1 MAVEHTSRYNAAVLP
16 ARLNRAARLLRF
28 GTRYLLGGTL
38 QGVGL
43 ILTRRCNLRCSYC
56 RIISSDQASK
66 THELS
71 PEDWMRIVD
80 RFVDHGRLHFIFTG
94 GEPLLY
100 DGLDRVLAHTSKSA
114 LTSLITNAT
123 LLDADAFSRLRHLD
137 YLTFSWDT
145 LAGDHPGLEKNPAA
159 RLPLIVEQC
168 RRYAITPSAI
178 VTVTAA
184 NLDDIEPIVT
194 ELHARG
200 VSSLLSLIHSGDQ
213 TWDFRADV
221 PELTFR
227 DEATQASLAALARR
241 LLTLK
246 GRGVAIAESDAFLHH
261 MVDYVQGRFQ
271 MDCPAADDFFTID
284 VDGRIKACHDTPAS
298 TLDARSFPDYEAMRR
313 QVRATVRPGCNC
325 YYDCYFEARNTPLQT
340 VARAL
345 RRTPAG
351 ALVTRA
357 LNKLIRPI
365 QWADRDE

>member
-1 MAVEHTSRYNAAVLP
+1 MLL
-16 ARLNRAARLLRF
+16 ARLHRAARLLRF
-28 GTRYLLGGTL
+28 GTQHLLGGSL
-38 QGVGL
+38 HGVGL

-56 RIISSDQASK
+56 RIISSDQATK
-66 THELS
+66 AHELP
-71 PEDWMRIVD
+71 PEGWMKIVD
-80 RFVDHGRLHFIFTG
+80 RFVAHGRLHFIFTG
-94 GEPLLY
+94 GEPLMY
-100 DGLDRVLAHTSKSA
+100 DGLARVLHHTSQSA

-123 LLDADAFSRLRHLD
+123 LLDADAFGRLRDLD

-145 LAGDHPGLEKNPAA
+145 LDDAQDGHEGLEKNPAA
-159 RLPLIVEQC
+159 QLPLIVEQC

-184 NLDDIEPIVT
+184 NLDDIEPIVKT
-194 ELHARG
+194 LHAQG

-221 PELTFR
+221 PELTFH
-227 DEATQASLAALARR
+227 DESSQASLAALAHR

-246 GRGVAIAESDAFLHH
+246 HQGVAIAESDAFLNR
-261 MVDYVQGRFQ
+261 MVDYVRGDFQ

-298 TLDARSFPDYEAMRR
+298 DINAQTFGDYEDMRR
-313 QVRATVRPGCNC
+313 RVRNTVRSGCNC

-340 VARAL
+340 ATRAL

-351 ALVTRA
+351 SLFTRA
-357 LNKLIRPI
+357 LRGL
-365 QWADRDE
+365 